1 MADPLTSAAIVAL
14 SVAALLILLGALRKA
29 RARGE
34 WSGGATLGAV
44 IVLLTI
50 SFVELFVT
58 YLGLWDKERN
68 AYKSV
73 TWSVPPMAHGVMRL
87 LAVILA
93 VIAAAVFVVQLR
105 RKRTIINI
113 PAVLF
118 LLIEI
123 VSAESALLHGD
134 NPFRPLSVVF
144 LAVVLACTVAPRGLG
159 IHVGVGAACMVVA
172 IASGF
177 TFYIHRDFSVFACTS
192 DSLTSDKCGLFNF
205 NFRGILE
212 NENALAMYLAL
223 AMPFVYIGFGSWEG
237 TALSAYILCLV
248 MMTGGRSGMTAA
260 AVTFLALVTLR
271 PNIRKPTAAPVR
283 NSLLYVG
290 LSGALLVGFL
300 LPYFTEDPNAY
311 HGRAGLWILV
321 RDTLSDP
328 ATLVYGTGMLGWQHV
343 RDSGLI
349 DPTASYSVHNQ
360 WLQVLYSAGLI
371 GLLLFFATLGVLV
384 WQARPYYGLV
394 IGCVLIPVFVL
405 GVTERPWPIDTS
417 DWLTWAIPAALLSY
431 PAVRRRSIEG
441 DTTAGPQDARSPVE
455 RAADGYL
462 DDELPSR
469 DWHADA
475 EVVRWR

>member
-1 MADPLTSAAIVAL
+1 VANSVISAAIVAL
-14 SVAALLILLGALRKA
+14 SAMAVLVLLSALRKA

-34 WSGGATLGAV
+34 WSGTATLGAV

-50 SFVELFVT
+50 SFVEMFVT
-58 YLGLWDKERN
+58 YFGLWTKQRN
-68 AYKSV
+68 AYKNV
-73 TWSVPPMAHGVMRL
+73 TWVVPDVAHQVMRL
-87 LAVILA
+87 LAMVLA
-93 VIAAAVFVVQLR
+93 VIAAVVFVVRLR
-105 RKRTIINI
+105 RGRTVVNI

-134 NPFRPLSVVF
+134 NPFRPLSIVF

-159 IHVGVGAACMVVA
+159 IQLGVGTACMIAA

-177 TFYIHRDFSVFACTS
+177 TFYIHKDFSVFACTS

-205 NFRGILE
+205 DFRGILE

-237 TALSAYILCLV
+237 TALAGYILILV
-248 MMTGGRSGMTAA
+248 MMTGGRSGMIAA
-260 AVTFLALVTLR
+260 AVTFLALILFR
-271 PNIRKPTAAPVR
+271 PNIRKPAAAPIR
-283 NSLLYVG
+283 NTLLYIG
-290 LSGALLVGFL
+290 LAAAVVVGFV
-300 LPYFTEDPNAY
+300 LPFVTEDPNAY

-321 RDTLSDP
+321 RDALSDH
-328 ATLVYGTGMLGWQHV
+328 ATLLYGTGMLGWQHV

-349 DPTASYSVHNQ
+349 DPTASYSVHNE

-371 GLLLFFATLGVLV
+371 GLLLFVAALAVLV
-384 WQARPYYGLV
+384 WQARPNYSLV
-394 IGCVLIPVFVL
+394 IGCVLVPVFML

-431 PAVRRRSIEG
+431 PVVRRRSDEG
-441 DTTAGPQDARSPVE
+441 DTRSPRREDLVLVE
-455 RAADGYL
+455 TVVGST
-462 DDELPSR
+462 SR
-469 DWHADA
+469 ADA
-475 EVVRWR
+475 DVVRWQ